1 MRKLKLYLDTSV
13 WNFFFADD
21 APEKRDITKRFF
33 DSIKEGLSACVHAQ
47 AGIYEIF
54 ISEVVIREIND
65 APESKRKALFD
76 LVNKYAPV
84 ELETTEEADELTE
97 FYMERGIIPKG
108 KRDDAFHVAIAAVH
122 EMDAIIT
129 WNYQHLANLR
139 KSELFNGVN
148 LERGYT
154 KRLEIVT
161 PMEVSRYES

>member
-1 MRKLKLYLDTSV
+1 MRKLKLYLETSV
-13 WNFFFADD
+13 WNFFFAND
-21 APEKRDITKRFF
+21 APEKRDITERFF
-33 DSIKEGLSACVHAQ
+33 TSIKED
-47 AGIYEIF
+47 IYEIF

-65 APESKRKALFD
+65 APEPKRKALFD
-76 LVNKYAPV
+76 LVNKYAPA
-84 ELETTEEADELTE
+84 ELETAKEADELTKV
-97 FYMERGIIPKG
+97 YMDRGIVPKG
-108 KRDDAFHVAIAAVH
+108 KRDDAYHVAIATTS
-122 EMDAIIT
+122 EMDAVIT

>member
-13 WNFFFADD
+13 WNFFYADD
-21 APEKRDITKRFF
+21 APEKRDITKTFF
-33 DSIKEGLSACVHAQ
+33 DSIEEK
-47 AGIYEIF
+47 IYEIF

-65 APESKRKALFD
+65 APELKRKALFD

-84 ELETTEEADELTE
+84 ELETTKEADELTE
-97 FYMERGIIPKG
+97 FYMERGIIPKN
-108 KRDDAFHVAIAAVH
+108 KKDDAFHVAIATAH

-129 WNYQHLANLR
+129 WNFQHLANLR

-154 KRLEIVT
+154 KRLEMVT
-161 PMEVSRYES
+161 PMEVSRDES